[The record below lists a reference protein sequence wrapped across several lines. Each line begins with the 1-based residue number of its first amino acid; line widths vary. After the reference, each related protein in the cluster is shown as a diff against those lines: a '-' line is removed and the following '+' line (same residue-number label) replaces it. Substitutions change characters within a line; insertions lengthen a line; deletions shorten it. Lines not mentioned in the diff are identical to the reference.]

1 MSKFEDY
8 FKIENAIR
16 IYGSFNAVIGGFP
29 YKENSLIC
37 RNGLKENGKNKFNM
51 FLNKHFKIRNNNKKN
66 NPFLKDLIDGCP
78 NVRLMYAEG
87 MYCPCFDYLTFITY
101 VLNLLVFTNEDEKQK
116 YVKGIR
122 KYDVDGLCALL
133 KSSVKKEI
141 IQVNKFIENKA
152 SDYRMMYPFIFNH
165 LNRLGNKL
173 NKKKNG
179 DMNSLLLEYKK
190 DLELL
195 YNYIDESF
203 ETYHTMLDYN
213 ELLSCFDYD
222 KFNLLVIRGI
232 FDNCYRVMKS
242 NNYYDKYIHI
252 VKCYIDSVKRYRLE
266 SPKYNPKVVVG
277 IKNGR
282 EIFYSFEDLEKDF
295 GKYLELYPEFEPS
308 FIEDLFSDNEF
319 PWEIIPVG
327 NKIDLGNNSET
338 DKPVNPR
345 EKSTVDK
352 NAKKLRVVEGFE
364 YLCSKNPI
372 SRFIGKNIF
381 DGYMGFQYDN
391 GIVIF
396 EKVYDKNGDIAI
408 MNATYAMTI
417 ENFTY
422 FSKRTKPEIIH
433 ILKKAKTNI
442 WRFYH
447 TENMSSWR
455 SKVDMLTTGIE
466 YTSEDIEAI
475 NKLLELDE
483 KKISKK

>member
-1 MSKFEDY
+1 MSKFEEY

-16 IYGSFNAVIGGFP
+16 IYGSFNAVMGGFP
-29 YKENSLIC
+29 YDEESVIG
-37 RNGLKENGKNKFNM
+37 RNGLKENGKNKFNL

-87 MYCPCFDYLTFITY
+87 MYCPCFDYFTFLTN
-101 VLNLLVFTNEDEKQK
+101 VLNLLVFTNVDEKQK

-122 KYDVDGLCALL
+122 SYDVDGLCALL

-141 IQVNKFIENKA
+141 IQVNRFIDNKA
-152 SDYRMMYPFIFNH
+152 SSYNMMNPFILSH
-165 LNRLGNKL
+165 LSRLGNKL
-173 NKKKNG
+173 DKKKNK
-179 DMNSLLLEYKK
+179 DVNSLLIDYRKK
-190 DLELL
+190 LDLL
-195 YNYIDESF
+195 YEYINESF
-203 ETYHTMLDYN
+203 ETYHTLLDYD
-213 ELLSCFDYD
+213 ELVKCFDYD
-222 KFNLLVIRGI
+222 KYNLLVIRGI
-232 FDNCYRVMKS
+232 FDNCFRVMKS
-242 NNYYDKYIHI
+242 NHYYDKYIHI
-252 VKCYIDSVKRYRLE
+252 VKCYIDSVERYRLE
-266 SPKYNPKVVVG
+266 NPKYNPKVIIG

-282 EIFYSFEDLEKDF
+282 EIFYSYEDLVKDF

-308 FIEDLFSDNEF
+308 FIEEIFADNEF

-327 NKIDLGNNSET
+327 NNLGNNSEPAEPT
-338 DKPVNPR
+338 IPR
-345 EKSTVDK
+345 EKSTIDK
-352 NAKKLRVVEGFE
+352 DSKKLRVVEGYE
-364 YLCSKNPI
+364 YLVSKQLV
-372 SRFIGKNIF
+372 SKFRGKNIF
-381 DGYMGFQYDN
+381 DGYIGFQFDN

-455 SKVDMLTTGIE
+455 SKVDMLTTGID

-475 NKLLELDE
+475 NTLLELDE
-483 KKISKK
+483 KKKSKN